1 VNALI
6 LHPATLRPVG
16 ERRISPIRPL
26 GGTAEGG
33 QELAPDG
40 TDSLSALPSSL
51 PATRSEDISR
61 LPAFPESANR
71 SSALRSS
78 GFSNPLRSASRPPS
92 HDFLDHVVL
101 ADENTIRRRKHH
113 LFFEHGQC
121 DEIFVDIFVGQR
133 TTSHGS
139 LSTIPAS
146 GNRQTFP
153 ETPSVIS
160 PMFSPG
166 VSHSRA
172 CPLVIPD
179 SSPRRHASVPKSL
192 LGRGRQAS
200 QRLVVGRSASTKSPM
215 RTRVHKKSSRSKLR
229 QSSARNSTSS
239 TPSSLPTVAKGDAPT
254 TSDRVRLDD
263 QPTRARSL
271 ACVHSP
277 DVAYSRRSA
286 LQRRCESQRKTIILP
301 VGSVLPPPPPSLPP
315 SPQKTAS
322 LSSPASPSSLVL
334 PPPPPPPK
342 LHLPP
347 LPASQV
353 PSAPPADDSQARV
366 SQHSLPPPPSSP
378 PPATPS
384 SNPLAAPPAYPGHAR
399 VNSLSNTNNIDR
411 PPRPLGPRPPYRNA
425 SSSPV
430 PQDARLPSPSGDSS
444 SRATPLGAQG
454 CVPRAPSTCSGSIP
468 GPKFQTPPPKFKGLT
483 LEAAKWTFSSEELQ
497 AIVSQAIRQS
507 GQASSIRLLP
517 QQAAFVEVPEEL
529 EKLNSL
535 MHELRVQY
543 RLQVRKRDVLLGA
556 INAYAEGPEFSS
568 VALRAKL
575 QELHE
580 TAVNLDGIAEEL
592 YRLRDQ
598 AGQLSRMLAV
608 HQGSALAMALRKLH
622 TSFLKRKT
630 EVQSLKD
637 HVHMLETERDEAW
650 TQAQQVARDLDDLN
664 AALQNQSRDPSPAVT
679 RAPSRSSSR
688 AVASRKSYLR
698 VSRAGLRLSVNQLAS
713 LTLVTSQNGSRLSS
727 CCPSAV
733 CTPSPT
739 SDPVPPVPPIPDRPS
754 LNLIITSGLSS
765 QNSGKHRLSSS
776 SRTHITHSALL
787 GP

>member
-1 VNALI
+1 
-6 LHPATLRPVG
+6 
-16 ERRISPIRPL
+16 
-26 GGTAEGG
+26 
-33 QELAPDG
+33 
-40 TDSLSALPSSL
+40 
-51 PATRSEDISR
+51 
-61 LPAFPESANR
+61 
-71 SSALRSS
+71 
-78 GFSNPLRSASRPPS
+78 
-92 HDFLDHVVL
+92 
-101 ADENTIRRRKHH
+101 
-113 LFFEHGQC
+113 
-121 DEIFVDIFVGQR
+121 
-133 TTSHGS
+133 
-139 LSTIPAS
+139 
-146 GNRQTFP
+146 
-153 ETPSVIS
+153 
-160 PMFSPG
+160 MFSPG
-166 VSHSRA
+166 IGHGA
-172 CPLVIPD
+172 LVNPD

-215 RTRVHKKSSRSKLR
+215 KMRARKKSSRSKLR
-229 QSSARNSTSS
+229 ESSARSSASS
-239 TPSSLPTVAKGDAPT
+239 TPSSLPTVAKSGAPT
-254 TSDRVRLDD
+254 TFDRARLDD
-263 QPTRARSL
+263 QPTRSRSL
-271 ACVHSP
+271 ACAHSP
-277 DVAYSRRSA
+277 DVAYPRRSV
-286 LQRRCESQRKTIILP
+286 LQRRSESQRKTIIL
-301 VGSVLPPPPPSLPP
+301 SVPSALPPPPPSQPP

-322 LSSPASPSSLVL
+322 LSSPASPSSLSL

-342 LHLPP
+342 LHPPP
-347 LPASQV
+347 LPASQAPV
-353 PSAPPADDSQARV
+353 APPANDSQAQVPR
-366 SQHSLPPPPSSP
+366 HSLPPPPSSP

-384 SNPLAAPPAYPGHAR
+384 SNPLAAPPPYPGHAR
-399 VNSLSNTNNIDR
+399 VNSLSNNNIDR

-430 PQDARLPSPSGDSS
+430 PQDAHLPSPSRDSS
-444 SRATPLGAQG
+444 FRATPLGARG
-454 CVPRAPSTCSGSIP
+454 CVPRAPSACSGTIP
-468 GPKFQTPPPKFKGLT
+468 GPKFQTPPTKFKGLT
-483 LEAAKWTFSSEELQ
+483 LEAAKWTFSCEELQ

-556 INAYAEGPEFSS
+556 INAFAEGPELSS
-568 VALRAKL
+568 NALRSKL

-580 TAVNLDGIAEEL
+580 TAVKLDGIAEEL

-598 AGQLSRMLAV
+598 AAQLSRMLAV

-622 TSFLKRKT
+622 TSFLKGRT

-650 TQAQQVARDLDDLN
+650 AQAQQVARDLDDLN
-664 AALQNQSRDPSPAVT
+664 DALQHQSRDPSPAVT
-679 RAPSRSSSR
+679 RTPSRSSSR

-713 LTLVTSQNGSRLSS
+713 LALATGQNGSSRLSS

-754 LNLIITSGLSS
+754 LNLIITSGLSG
-765 QNSGKHRLSSS
+765 QNSGKHRLSFFTHTHTHTYHTLRTFGSVTDGCQPVSISTAHSVSDLSS
-776 SRTHITHSALL
+776 SSARRALTRAEADLCGYLGIDDPGLMSSHPRRTSLAAPSPSAISPKARDVAFKRMSDIITDRRVTKGGGLSDRIQAFLENEVRRASL
-787 GP
+787 TYVL